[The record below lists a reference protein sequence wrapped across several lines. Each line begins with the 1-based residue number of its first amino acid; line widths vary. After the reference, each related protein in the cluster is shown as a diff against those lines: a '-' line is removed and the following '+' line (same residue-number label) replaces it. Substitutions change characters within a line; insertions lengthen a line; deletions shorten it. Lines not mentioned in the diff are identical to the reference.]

1 MATAAALAVATVYF
15 TAAAALMLY
24 GINCYVLVVFYLR
37 RRALAA
43 AQRASIRALSTD
55 LSGAADAPLVVTQ
68 IPIYN
73 EMNVVARAVE
83 AACRM
88 RYAPG
93 RHTVQVLDDSTDDT
107 RVLLDDTVARMR
119 SQGHDVTVVRRSGRE
134 GFKAGALA
142 HGMSVAYGDL
152 FAIFDADFVPP
163 PDFLLRTIPFFVNRP
178 RVGLVQCRWGH
189 LNRDRSLLTRAQA
202 MGIDGHFMVEQSARA
217 WNGLVL
223 NFNGTAGIWR
233 REAIESAGGWQ
244 GDTLTEDLDLSYRAR
259 LAGWDATY
267 LPDVVVP
274 AEIPE
279 DVNAFKSQQFRWAKG
294 SIQTAIKLSPRI
306 LRSNLSRFAK
316 LQAMLHL
323 THYAVHP
330 LMLTLA
336 LLSLPVVLVMREALS
351 PAAYATL
358 GTLLIAAML
367 APNTM
372 YVVSQ
377 RSAYAD
383 WPRRVAYLPVL
394 SVIGVGTAVSNT
406 RAVIEAIAGRPS
418 EFVRTPKR
426 GELAATEYRVG
437 PTAMAAAEIALGAYC
452 VAALGYH
459 LATADYLI
467 GPFLALY
474 SIGFSSVGALSVFHS
489 RQSGARPQATG

>member
-1 MATAAALAVATVYF
+1 MATAAAFVAASIYF
-15 TAAAALMLY
+15 TAAFALLLY
-24 GINCYVLVVFYLR
+24 GVNCYVLVAFFLR
-37 RRALAA
+37 RRKEAA
-43 AQRASIRALSTD
+43 AQRVSVRAR
-55 LSGAADAPLVVTQ
+55 AADLAAAPNAPLVVSQ

-73 EMNVVARAVE
+73 EMNVAVRVLE

-93 RHTVQVLDDSTDDT
+93 RHAVQVLDDSTDET
-107 RVLLDDTVARMR
+107 RALVDRTAARLRM
-119 SQGHDVTVVRRSGRE
+119 QGHDITVVRRAGRD

-142 HGMSVAYGDL
+142 HGVRASKAEL

-163 PDFLLRTIPFFVNRP
+163 ADFLLRTVPFFLDRP
-178 RVGLVQCRWGH
+178 EIGLVQCRWGH
-189 LNRDRSLLTRAQA
+189 LNRERSLLTRAQA

-233 REAIESAGGWQ
+233 RAAIDAAGGWQ

-259 LAGWDATY
+259 LAGWSATY

-294 SIQTAIKLSPRI
+294 SMQTAIKLLPRI
-306 LRSNLSRFAK
+306 LRSDLSRFTK
-316 LQAMLHL
+316 LQAFLHL

-330 LMLTLA
+330 LMLVLA
-336 LLSLPVVLVMREALS
+336 LLSLPVVLGLPAALP
-351 PAAYATL
+351 PAAYVAL
-358 GTLLIAAML
+358 GALLIGAML

-372 YVVSQ
+372 YIVSQ

-383 WPRRVAYLPVL
+383 WRRRVAYLPVL

-426 GELAATEYRVG
+426 GELTTTEYRVV
-437 PTAMAAAEIALGAYC
+437 PSAMAVAEIALGAYC
-452 VAALGYH
+452 VTTLGIH
-459 LATADYLI
+459 LATAEYLI

-474 SIGFSSVGALSVFHS
+474 AAGFSSVGVLSVRHAM
-489 RQSGARPQATG
+489 RSGARTRASG